1 VRISDDWDFRP
12 VEVGFGF
19 KSFSFQNL
27 LLEDQ
32 INIRSGIN
40 NSTSIDPALQS
51 KIGFFDVS
59 AGMVLVKKICGL
71 VYLKHLNRPNIAFN
85 DGGNFR

>member
-1 VRISDDWDFRP
+1 
-12 VEVGFGF
+12 
-19 KSFSFQNL
+19 

-40 NSTSIDPALQS
+40 NSTSIDPALQNS

-59 AGMVLVKKICGL
+59 AGMVLVKKICGFGL
-71 VYLKHLNRPNIAFN
+71 
-85 DGGNFR
+85 